1 MTLINEEAVKNK
13 LESIVEA
20 QMTTVL
26 TSFVKRDWE
35 DAYTSG
41 SLKNHLTA
49 VVQELYDEAED
60 EEIIDLQ
67 KQIQEKALQ
76 LKKLRLKKKIID
88 LQKLIDKLED

>member
-1 MTLINEEAVKNK
+1 MKLINEEAVKNK
-13 LESIVEA
+13 LESIIEA

-26 TSFVKRDWE
+26 TAFVKKDWE
-35 DAYTSG
+35 DTYTSG

-49 VVQELYDEAED
+49 IVQELYDEATD
-60 EEIIDLQ
+60 EEIIGLQ
-67 KQIQEKALQ
+67 KQIEEKALQ

>member
-26 TSFVKRDWE
+26 TAFVKRDWE
-35 DAYTSG
+35 DTYTSS

-49 VVQELYDEAED
+49 IVQELYDEATD

-67 KQIQEKALQ
+67 KQIEEKALQ